1 MQRLTST
8 MSENPPT
15 PFSIEPATPTDREQ
29 IIRLLAAQLAE
40 HDIDLHADNLAHAVD
55 GFFEEPR
62 RGRILVARQHGV
74 VVGVAVLS
82 YTWTL
87 EHGGKSCW
95 LDELYVQPELRTHGM
110 GTLLLHKAF
119 EITAA
124 DGCIAMDLEVESSHA
139 RAANLYRREGFQAHT
154 RTRYFRQ
161 LRSQ

>member
-1 MQRLTST
+1 
-8 MSENPPT
+8 MSRDPHT
-15 PFSIEPATPTDREQ
+15 PVIVEPATPTDREH

-62 RGRILVARQHGV
+62 RGRILVARRQAEI
-74 VVGVAVLS
+74 VGVAVLS

-95 LDELYVQPELRTHGM
+95 LDELYVQPELRTHGI
-110 GTLLLHKAF
+110 GTLLLRKAF
-119 EITAA
+119 EITTA

-139 RAANLYRREGFQAHT
+139 RAANLYVREGFQAHT
-154 RTRYFRQ
+154 RTRYFRP
-161 LRSQ
+161 LRSE